1 MLQCYKKLA
10 SYYFFA
16 FKKKQKQIIGSEYE
30 NKLIY
35 LLPPTITGGL
45 PPSDP
50 GNPGTT

>member
-1 MLQCYKKLA
+1 MLQCYKKLTN
-10 SYYFFA
+10 YYFCI
-16 FKKKQKQIIGSEYE
+16 KERQKHIQEGSDE

>member
-1 MLQCYKKLA
+1 MLQCYKKLTIYNFCINEKNKIN
-10 SYYFFA
+10 SRD
-16 FKKKQKQIIGSEYE
+16 E

>member
-1 MLQCYKKLA
+1 MLQCYKKLTNF
-10 SYYFFA
+10 YL
-16 FKKKQKQIIGSEYE
+16 KKKAKIISEGGDE
-30 NKLIY
+30 VIIY